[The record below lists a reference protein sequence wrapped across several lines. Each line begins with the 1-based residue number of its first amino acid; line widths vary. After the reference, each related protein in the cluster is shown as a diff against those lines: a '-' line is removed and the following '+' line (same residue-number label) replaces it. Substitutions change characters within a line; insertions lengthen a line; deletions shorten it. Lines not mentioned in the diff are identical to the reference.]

1 MWQAGAR
8 DELEHAVMKVPMQR
22 RIWGLIAALSILLA
36 STVHAPLRAQE
47 STGAYKVTEQDID
60 DLKAVFATVRSKDR
74 VDARVRTPGTV
85 ASLKVTEG
93 DQVKAGQVL
102 AIVVDP
108 KIALKLQA
116 LDAQIVAVKS
126 RLDTAKSDFERAEQL
141 KDRGVVSQSRYDQL
155 KTAFDVATNEL
166 KALQADR
173 AVNER
178 QGEEGQVLAPADGR
192 VLKVPVTEGS
202 VVLMGESV
210 ATLAANSYLLRLM
223 LPERHARF
231 MHNGAIVKV
240 GARGLVPAESELRDG
255 HIIQVYPELENG
267 HVVADATTSELGDYF
282 VGERTLVWISAG
294 KRKTIIVP
302 TRFIFRRYGLDYV
315 RIKQDSGTIDVV
327 VQLGRRVLS
336 DAVPAENGTLSTV
349 EVLTGL
355 RMGDELVQP

>member
-1 MWQAGAR
+1 
-8 DELEHAVMKVPMQR
+8 MKAPMRHQTR
-22 RIWGLIAALSILLA
+22 GIFAAFSILFA

-47 STGAYKVTEQDID
+47 SANTYKVAEQDID

-85 ASLKVTEG
+85 ATLKITEG

-102 AIVVDP
+102 AVVVDP
-108 KIALKLQA
+108 KIALKLKA

-126 RLDTAKSDFERAEQL
+126 RLETAKSDFERAEQL

-155 KTAFDVATNEL
+155 KTAFDVAANEL

-178 QGEEGQVLAPADGR
+178 QGEEGEVLAPADGR

-210 ATLAANSYLLRLM
+210 ATLAANTYLLRLQ

-231 MHNGAIVKV
+231 MEKGALIRV
-240 GARGLVPAESELRDG
+240 GARGLSPAESNLRDG
-255 HIIQVYPELENG
+255 HIIQVYPELDNG
-267 HVVADATTSELGDYF
+267 HVVADATVSELGNYF

-294 KRKTIIVP
+294 KRKTTVVP
-302 TRFIFRRYGLDYV
+302 TRFIFQRYGLDYAKV
-315 RIKQDSGTIDVV
+315 KQGDNVLDVV
-327 VQLGRRVLS
+327 VQLGRRVQNG
-336 DAVPAENGTLSTV
+336 DAPTENGTLTTV

-355 RMGDELVQP
+355 KAGDELVQP